1 MSRYNIQKDKRTNI
15 KRLIGVV
22 NMTKD
27 FSKTSLEYNEGF
39 IDGLLWV
46 LNSGNKTGLNEII
59 SVVDEI
65 RKANDKKLD
74 DDEKRFEQLKINLES
89 K

>member
-1 MSRYNIQKDKRTNI
+1 MGGLNSYNGM
-15 KRLIGVV
+15 GVF
-22 NMTKD
+22 NMAKD

-46 LNSGNKTGLNEII
+46 LNSGNKTGLNEIV
-59 SVVDEI
+59 SMVEDI
-65 RKANDKKLD
+65 RKANDEKLSD
-74 DDEKRFEQLKINLES
+74 EEKRFVQLKINLE

>member
-1 MSRYNIQKDKRTNI
+1 MGGLNLYNATEVED
-15 KRLIGVV
+15 
-22 NMTKD
+22 MAKD

-59 SVVDEI
+59 SMVEDI
-65 RKANDKKLD
+65 RKANDKILN
-74 DDEKRFEQLKINLES
+74 DEENDLS
-89 K
+89 S

>member
-1 MSRYNIQKDKRTNI
+1 MA
-15 KRLIGVV
+15 
-22 NMTKD
+22 KD

-59 SVVDEI
+59 SMVEDI
-65 RKANDKKLD
+65 RKANDKILNEE
-74 DDEKRFEQLKINLES
+74 EKRFGQLKLNLE

>member
-1 MSRYNIQKDKRTNI
+1 MA
-15 KRLIGVV
+15 
-22 NMTKD
+22 KD

-59 SVVDEI
+59 SMVEDI
-65 RKANDKKLD
+65 RKANDEKLKD
-74 DDEKRFEQLKINLES
+74 EEKRFEQLKINLE

>member
-1 MSRYNIQKDKRTNI
+1 MA
-15 KRLIGVV
+15 
-22 NMTKD
+22 KD
-27 FSKTSLEYNEGF
+27 FSKTGLEYNEGF

-59 SVVDEI
+59 SMVEDI
-65 RKANDKKLD
+65 RKANDEKLSD
-74 DDEKRFEQLKINLES
+74 EEKRFVQLKINLE

>member
-1 MSRYNIQKDKRTNI
+1 MGGLNLYNET
-15 KRLIGVV
+15 GVI
-22 NMTKD
+22 NMAKD

-59 SVVDEI
+59 SMVEDI
-65 RKANDKKLD
+65 RKANDKILN
-74 DDEKRFEQLKINLES
+74 DEEKQFGQLKINLE

>member
-1 MSRYNIQKDKRTNI
+1 MA
-15 KRLIGVV
+15 
-22 NMTKD
+22 KD

-46 LNSGNKTGLNEII
+46 LNSGNKVGLNEII
-59 SVVDEI
+59 SMVEDI

-74 DDEKRFEQLKINLES
+74 DEEKRFEQLKINL
-89 K
+89 KNA

>member
-1 MSRYNIQKDKRTNI
+1 MA
-15 KRLIGVV
+15 
-22 NMTKD
+22 KD
-27 FSKTSLEYNEGF
+27 FSKTSIEYNEGF

-46 LNSGNKTGLNEII
+46 LNSGNKVGLNEII
-59 SVVDEI
+59 SMVEDI

-74 DDEKRFEQLKINLES
+74 DEEKRFEQLKINLE

>member
-1 MSRYNIQKDKRTNI
+1 MA
-15 KRLIGVV
+15 
-22 NMTKD
+22 KD
-27 FSKTSLEYNEGF
+27 FSKTSIEYNDGF

-59 SVVDEI
+59 SMLEDI
-65 RKANDKKLD
+65 RKANDKKLGD
-74 DDEKRFEQLKINLES
+74 EEKRFEQLKYNLES

>member
-1 MSRYNIQKDKRTNI
+1 MA
-15 KRLIGVV
+15 
-22 NMTKD
+22 KD

-46 LNSGNKTGLNEII
+46 FNSGNKTGLNEII
-59 SVVDEI
+59 SMVEDI
-65 RKANDKKLD
+65 RKANDKKLVD
-74 DDEKRFEQLKINLES
+74 EEKRFEQLKINLE

>member
-1 MSRYNIQKDKRTNI
+1 MA
-15 KRLIGVV
+15 
-22 NMTKD
+22 KD
-27 FSKTSLEYNEGF
+27 FSNTSLEYNDGF

-59 SVVDEI
+59 SMVEDI
-65 RKANDKKLD
+65 RKANDKKLGD
-74 DDEKRFEQLKINLES
+74 EEKRFEQLKINLE

>member
-1 MSRYNIQKDKRTNI
+1 MA
-15 KRLIGVV
+15 
-22 NMTKD
+22 KD

-46 LNSGNKTGLNEII
+46 LNGGNKTGLNEII
-59 SVVDEI
+59 SMVEDI
-65 RKANDKKLD
+65 RKANDKKLKD
-74 DDEKRFEQLKINLES
+74 EEKRFEQLKINLE

>member
-1 MSRYNIQKDKRTNI
+1 MA
-15 KRLIGVV
+15 
-22 NMTKD
+22 KD
-27 FSKTSLEYNEGF
+27 FNKTSLEYNEGF

-59 SVVDEI
+59 SMVEDI

-74 DDEKRFEQLKINLES
+74 DDEKRFEQLKINLE

>member
-1 MSRYNIQKDKRTNI
+1 MQNKFKAVRMGGLNLYNET
-15 KRLIGVV
+15 GVI
-22 NMTKD
+22 NMAKD

-59 SVVDEI
+59 SMVEDI
-65 RKANDKKLD
+65 RKANDKILN
-74 DDEKRFEQLKINLES
+74 DEEKQFGQLKINLE

>member
-1 MSRYNIQKDKRTNI
+1 MA
-15 KRLIGVV
+15 
-22 NMTKD
+22 KD

-59 SVVDEI
+59 SMVEDI
-65 RKANDKKLD
+65 RKANDKLLSEE
-74 DDEKRFEQLKINLES
+74 EKRFEQLKINFE